1 MTSSPSS
8 APEPNANAAAE
19 IARGLA
25 HIARAGGSQHST
37 SPRDK
42 GSVYR
47 VPREAAL
54 GVFRSE
60 LAHIQNDVQERFES
74 GQLRGLEAAHLLA
87 GQIDGLLSALFA
99 YAAE

>member
-8 APEPNANAAAE
+8 APEPNATTAAE
-19 IARGLA
+19 IARSLA
-25 HIARAGGSQHST
+25 HIARAGRTQNST
-37 SPRDK
+37 FTHDK
-42 GSVYR
+42 SSVYQ

-54 GVFRSE
+54 GVFRRE

-99 YAAE
+99 YA